1 MSKPDLSIIIVNWKV
16 RALLE
21 KCLDSILQNKDGLN
35 LEIIVVDN
43 DSKDGTSE
51 MIMVEYADVTMIA
64 LPKNIGFAAA
74 NNLALKQASSDLIFL
89 LNPDTEINP
98 GFFGQI
104 KEYMDNN
111 PQVAIVGPK
120 IFNPDGTLQ
129 FSIRRSPTLIS
140 QLVTLLKLQNIL
152 SSDKDLKNYV
162 ARPFLTPILKIRK
175 FFSKNKIIPYYLAEA
190 FDYNK
195 EQSVEQIMGA
205 AMVIRRSVFD
215 KIGFFDEGFFIW
227 FEEVDFCNRA
237 LKKALT
243 IKYFPM
249 ASIIH
254 YGGES
259 FSQKNSLPKQLIFDK
274 SLLYY
279 FLKQKPFWQFLVVLL
294 LVPINILLTLIY
306 VVFIQSK
313 DSESIF

>member
-1 MSKPDLSIIIVNWKV
+1 MPKPDLSIIIVNWKV

-51 MIMVEYADVTMIA
+51 MIMIEYDDVTMLA
-64 LPKNIGFAAA
+64 LPQNIGFAAA
-74 NNLALKQASSDLIFL
+74 NNLALKQASSDIVFL

-98 GFFGQI
+98 GFFSQI

-111 PQVAIVGPK
+111 PQVDIVGPK
-120 IFNPDGTLQ
+120 IFNSDGSLQ
-129 FSIRRSPTLIS
+129 FSIRRSPKLIS
-140 QLVTLLKLQNIL
+140 QVFTLLKLQNIL
-152 SSDKDLKNYV
+152 SSDKDLNNYV
-162 ARPFLTPILKIRK
+162 AGPFLSPILKIRK
-175 FFSKNKIIPYYLAEA
+175 FFSKSKIIPYYLAED

-205 AMVIRRSVFD
+205 AMIIRRSVFD
-215 KIGFFDEGFFIW
+215 KIGPFDEGFFIW

-237 LKKALT
+237 IKNGLS
-243 IKYFPM
+243 IKYFPR

-259 FSQKNSLPKQLIFDK
+259 FSQKNSLPKQLIFDR

-279 FLKQKPFWQFLVVLL
+279 FLKQRPFWQFSVLLL
-294 LVPINILLTLIY
+294 LVPINIFLTLIY
-306 VVFIQSK
+306 VIFIQNK